1 MKQGKIRLFA
11 LLTCLIVAAIGA
23 ACAGC
28 GKSKSY
34 VINFNS
40 LGGGEVSSVE
50 YVPDETKLSLPAP
63 QQGDMYGFRFVG
75 WYYDENCSDDK
86 KVDPKNFD
94 LSYAN
99 EENAI
104 TLYAKWSDVYTISFQ
119 TEVSD
124 EYIPKMEYRFSQ
136 TVSLADLPV
145 PRALVRGGITAPF
158 AYWKNLGTDAA
169 VDKDFKMKP
178 QDVILSA
185 VYDTGM
191 SPSFTLD
198 EKGFVSNRPGSKV
211 YSNIRGEYNEENGT
225 YDSARL
231 TDGKALS
238 FDFTFSFDGYGQDAG
253 AVFSAS
259 EYTSAGFSADALYFY
274 VTNASALTQVNFGS
288 IDVWNNEGKRVKI
301 FKISDA
307 TFADSPYLA
316 KLDHCRETGEETTF
330 TYTVRKHGNTFIF
343 GVDGIE
349 YCSLEVGEDR
359 SEANIAGI
367 VSKCDQVYYKNIAIV
382 EADKAEIAFDA
393 GEGATLDETVR
404 KVEWNAEI
412 GELPVPEREG
422 FVFNGW
428 YYLDGTTYRQL
439 EKTSSF
445 GSDVWKMTVY
455 AEWDDPTAQHYN
467 IEYDTGESGYN
478 VPSTLGWFEGKR
490 FTLPSLNRYMFYTF
504 DGNWYYDAECT
515 SAVDPSAI
523 SVETASGDGEVKTIT
538 LYAKATYNKLTNE
551 NWTETDGNIT
561 GSGETYV
568 DGATVEIGKT
578 LSVDVTL
585 PVYGT
590 TYAGTNILFGSSDLR
605 TSPYRVT
612 IVGNN
617 GKDSGAHGAVQIY
630 KFNGAAFVSATDS
643 FSWNGSSWAKANSTR
658 RNKASLEGSSYNTGY
673 DAYMN
678 SNGTFTFTVSVR
690 VTATEFYVFING
702 TPLYRVSTSLAG
714 SKVGLS
720 LGTPNTSSYSNFVS
734 AANAALITFDPAGGT
749 MNDSDKTAIVATGA
763 QLGVYPIPSKAGYRF
778 EGWFDGANAVN
789 NTAVFGAEVM
799 TKTLVARWIEQ
810 ITVSLNADGGTIP
823 SGSQTS
829 FTLDKGASITN
840 LPTPEKA
847 GYRFD
852 GWLNGTEKV
861 TDQTTFD
868 ASVTLKAKWVK
879 QITITFDPAN
889 GELADNEKTRVIDEN
904 TAIGSLPQPTRAE
917 YAFVD
922 WYDGD
927 EKVTTTTI
935 FSTDKTLVAHWES
948 APTKTVITVNYND
961 GGVTPDGTITIDFNT
976 AIGDKLPAA
985 PTREGYRFDKWTK
998 NSNGDEVTASTVF
1011 PTATET
1017 ITAQWIAVS
1026 KVTFAANGG
1035 TLTET
1040 DRTIDSGSALGALPT
1055 ITPPAGDELI
1065 GWFDSD
1071 GTKYIEES
1079 VISADVT
1086 LTARFGWNGTTVAT
1100 SLSGDGT
1107 EASPYLIGSGAELK
1121 YLSVN
1126 YATLHG
1132 VGKYFKLT
1140 ADVNLNGKAWT
1151 PIGTVASPFK
1161 GVFVGNNKAITG
1173 MVVNGASGLGL
1184 FGAVAESTIE
1194 NLTVEGN
1201 VTATGGIAAILV
1213 GQISGGVTIS
1223 GVTTKGSVTSPQA
1236 DVAGVVGNESSSIAN
1251 SSQITIKNCTNYATV
1266 TCTLNKG
1273 FSFAGGIIASTQSK
1287 AATVI
1292 DGCVNRG
1299 NIEGNAQFVGGIVG
1313 LPRSTTATSA
1323 VSTNSVVKNCKN
1335 FGNVKGSSGVGGI
1348 AGGSRI
1354 RIETSYCYENAL
1366 INGKAASSDTYG
1378 NIGYKTSET
1387 TTTAS
1392 IARIIGQLDNKAY
1405 ANADLDTASGLC
1417 DADGNP
1423 IDANA

>member
-211 YSNIRGEYNEENGT
+211 YSNFRGEYNEETGT

-330 TYTVRKHGNTFIF
+330 TYTVRKHGNAFIF

-349 YCSLEVGEDR
+349 YCSLEVEEDR

-412 GELPVPEREG
+412 GELPVPVREG

-467 IEYDTGESGYN
+467 IEYNTGESGYA

-490 FTLPSLNRYMFYTF
+490 FTLPSLSRYMFYTF
-504 DGNWYYDAECT
+504 DGNWYYDAEFT

-523 SVETASGDGEVKTIT
+523 SVETATGDGEVKTIT
-538 LYAKATYNKLTNE
+538 LYAKATYNKFTNE

-568 DGATVEIGKT
+568 DGATVKVGET

-585 PVYGT
+585 PVYST
-590 TYAGTNILFGSSDLR
+590 KYAGTNILFGSSDLR

-612 IVGNN
+612 IVGNDN
-617 GKDSGAHGAVQIY
+617 KKDSGAHGAVQIY
-630 KFNGAAFVSATDS
+630 KFNGAKFVIATDS
-643 FSWNGSSWAKANSTR
+643 FRRKGNSWEPANSTR
-658 RNKASLEGSSYNTGY
+658 RYEYSLEGSSYNTGY

-678 SNGTFTFTVSVR
+678 SNGTFTFTVSIR

-720 LGTPNTSSYSNFVS
+720 LGTANTSSYSNFVS

-763 QLGVYPIPSKAGYRF
+763 QLGVYPIPTKEGYRF

-799 TKTLVARWIEQ
+799 TKTLVAHWIEQ
-810 ITVSLNADGGTIP
+810 ITVSLDADGGTIP

-829 FTLDKGASITN
+829 FTIDKGATVAN
-840 LPTPEKA
+840 LPTPVKA

-879 QITITFDPAN
+879 QITITFNPDG

-917 YAFVD
+917 FAFVD

-927 EKVTTTTI
+927 EKVTTATI

-1017 ITAQWIAVS
+1017 IIAQWIAVS
-1026 KVTFAANGG
+1026 KVTFVANGG

-1071 GTKYIEES
+1071 GTKYTEEC

-1100 SLSGDGT
+1100 SLSGDGS
-1107 EASPYLIGSGAELK
+1107 EASPYLIGNGAELK

-1132 VGKYFKLT
+1132 ASKYFKLT
-1140 ADVNLNGKAWT
+1140 ADINLNEKAWT

-1161 GVFVGNNKAITG
+1161 GVFVGNNKAVTG

-1201 VTATGGIAAILV
+1201 VTATGGVVGILT
-1213 GQISGGVTIS
+1213 GQIQCGSTIEN
-1223 GVTTKGSVTSPQA
+1223 VTTDGTVTGGATDVGGIAGNVLKGTYTGASTAMV
-1236 DVAGVVGNESSSIAN
+1236 
-1251 SSQITIKNCTNYATV
+1251 TIKNCTNNATV
-1266 TCTLNKG
+1266 TCNLVGKTAC
-1273 FSFAGGIIASTQSK
+1273 AGGIVG
-1287 AATVI
+1287 ATTPAVTI
-1292 DGCVNRG
+1292 TGCVNRG
-1299 NIEGNAQFVGGIVG
+1299 HITSKGNFVGGIAG
-1313 LPRSTTATSA
+1313 LPRKITA
-1323 VSTNSVVKNCKN
+1323 SVIENCKN
-1335 FGNVKGSSGVGGI
+1335 FGNIDGKTGTGGIVGGD
-1348 AGGSRI
+1348 RVLVK
-1354 RIETSYCYENAL
+1354 TSYCYKNAL
-1366 INGKAASSDTYG
+1366 INEQAAGEYNLVG
-1378 NIGYKTSET
+1378 NTTKSPTSGAVSIGS
-1387 TTTAS
+1387 
-1392 IARIIGQLDNKAY
+1392 IIGQLDD
-1405 ANADLDTASGLC
+1405 ANGGTIDEASCGLC

-1423 IDANA
+1423 IPANA

>member
-191 SPSFTLD
+191 SSSFTLD

-211 YSNIRGEYNEENGT
+211 YSNIRGEYNEETGT

-307 TFADSPYLA
+307 TFADSQYLA
-316 KLDHCRETGEETTF
+316 KLNNCRETGEETTF

-428 YYLDGTTYRQL
+428 YYLDGTTYRKL

-467 IEYDTGESGYN
+467 IEYNTGASGYN
-478 VPSTLGWFEGKR
+478 APSTLGWFEGKR

-523 SVETASGDGEVKTIT
+523 SVETATGDGEVKTIT

-734 AANAALITFDPAGGT
+734 VANAALITFDPAGGA
-749 MNDSDKTAIVATGA
+749 MADSDKTVIVATGA
-763 QLGVYPIPSKAGYRF
+763 QLGVYPIPSKEGYRF

-789 NTAVFGAEVM
+789 NTAVFGAEIM

-829 FTLDKGASITN
+829 FTLDKGASVTN
-840 LPTPEKA
+840 LPTPVKA

-879 QITITFDPAN
+879 QITITFNPD
-889 GELADNEKTRVIDEN
+889 GGVLDESDRTRVIDEN

-917 YAFVD
+917 YAFIGWFVD
-922 WYDGD
+922 DTQ
-927 EKVTTTTI
+927 VTDQSTFAENTTI
-935 FSTDKTLVAHWES
+935 VAQWEF
-948 APTKTVITVNYND
+948 APTNTTITVKYND
-961 GGVTPDGTITIDFNT
+961 GDVTPDGTIDLEVGT
-976 AIGDKLPAA
+976 AIGSKLPAA
-985 PTREGYRFDKWTK
+985 TRDGYRLDGWKD
-998 NSNGDEVTASTVF
+998 NSGRTVTAETTFETST
-1011 PTATET
+1011 AT
-1017 ITAQWIAVS
+1017 ITAQWV
-1026 KVTFAANGG
+1026 KVWNVTFNAGSGIELSTTNVVVDDGAELG
-1035 TLTET
+1035 TL
-1040 DRTIDSGSALGALPT
+1040 AT
-1055 ITPPAGDELI
+1055 ITSANYMLV
-1065 GWFDSD
+1065 GWFN
-1071 GTKYIEES
+1071 GATNYKTTT
-1079 VISADVT
+1079 VISEDVT
-1086 LTARFGWNGTTVAT
+1086 LTAIYFTTDGTSALINNVDELNLLSKYHTLLAGKSFKLNADLNLADQTFTSIGSSSGAFFGTFDGGNHTVSGLTVALFGWVKQSSIKNVKLVVAIESSVDETGGLVNRIHGT
-1100 SLSGDGT
+1100 S
-1107 EASPYLIGSGAELK
+1107 
-1121 YLSVN
+1121 
-1126 YATLHG
+1126 
-1132 VGKYFKLT
+1132 T
-1140 ADVNLNGKAWT
+1140 AKSNITTITNVEVS
-1151 PIGTVASPFK
+1151 GTVSGTQK
-1161 GVFVGNNKAITG
+1161 CGGLVGWVIAPLAMTDC
-1173 MVVNGASGLGL
+1173 VNRA
-1184 FGAVAESTIE
+1184 T
-1194 NLTVEGN
+1194 
-1201 VTATGGIAAILV
+1201 VTATVGSAGGLIGANDTGNATNTKHIELTGCKNYGDVTSDGDYVGGFVGIARK
-1213 GQISGGVTIS
+1213 ST
-1223 GVTTKGSVTSPQA
+1223 GS
-1236 DVAGVVGNESSSIAN
+1236 
-1251 SSQITIKNCTNYATV
+1251 
-1266 TCTLNKG
+1266 
-1273 FSFAGGIIASTQSK
+1273 F
-1287 AATVI
+1287 I
-1292 DGCVNRG
+1292 DGCYNFG
-1299 NIEGNAQFVGGIVG
+1299 NITGKKSNVGGIVG
-1313 LPRSTTATSA
+1313 YNRVAIKNSYCLSTAKITIGGTEKEASA
-1323 VSTNSVVKNCKN
+1323 MNEI
-1335 FGNVKGSSGVGGI
+1335 GGYI
-1348 AGGSRI
+1348 AGANQQNVGS
-1354 RIETSYCYENAL
+1354 IETC
-1366 INGKAASSDTYG
+1366 
-1378 NIGYKTSET
+1378 
-1387 TTTAS
+1387 
-1392 IARIIGQLDNKAY
+1392 
-1405 ANADLDTASGLC
+1405 GLC

>member
-75 WYYDENCSDDK
+75 WYYDEDCSDDK

-191 SPSFTLD
+191 SSSFRLD

-211 YSNIRGEYNEENGT
+211 YSNIRGEYNEETGT

-238 FDFTFSFDGYGQDAG
+238 FDFTFSFDSYGQDAG

-316 KLDHCRETGEETTF
+316 KLNNCRETGEETTF
-330 TYTVRKHGNTFIF
+330 TYTVRKHGNAYIF

-382 EADKAEIAFDA
+382 EADKAEIAFVA

-412 GELPVPEREG
+412 GELPVPVREG

-428 YYLDGTTYRQL
+428 YYLDGTTYRKL
-439 EKTSSF
+439 ERTSSF

-467 IEYDTGESGYN
+467 IEYNTGASGYN

-504 DGNWYYDAECT
+504 DGNWYYDAEFT

-523 SVETASGDGEVKTIT
+523 SVETATGDGEVKTIT
-538 LYAKATYNKLTNE
+538 LYAKATYNKFTNE

-617 GKDSGAHGAVQIY
+617 GTNKDAHGAVQIY
-630 KFNGAAFVSATDS
+630 AFNGAAFAPATDS
-643 FSWNGSSWAKANSTR
+643 FSWNGSTWEKKANSIR

-734 AANAALITFDPAGGT
+734 VANAALITFDPAGGT
-749 MNDSDKTAIVATGA
+749 MADSDKTAIVATGT
-763 QLGVYPIPSKAGYRF
+763 QLGVYPIPTKEGYRF

-810 ITVSLNADGGTIP
+810 ITVSLDADGGTIP

-829 FTLDKGASITN
+829 FTLDKGATVTN
-840 LPTPEKA
+840 LPTPVKA

-879 QITITFDPAN
+879 QITITFNPD
-889 GELADNEKTRVIDEN
+889 GGVLDESDRTRVIDEN

-917 YAFVD
+917 HAFIGWFV
-922 WYDGD
+922 GD
-927 EKVTTTTI
+927 TQVTDQSTFAENTTI
-935 FSTDKTLVAHWES
+935 VAQWEF
-948 APTKTVITVNYND
+948 APTNTTITIKYND
-961 GGVTPDGTITIDFNT
+961 GDVTPDGTIDLEVGT
-976 AIGDKLPAA
+976 AIGSKLPAA
-985 PTREGYRFDKWTK
+985 TRDGYRLDGWKD
-998 NSNGDEVTASTVF
+998 NSGRTVTAETTFETST
-1011 PTATET
+1011 AT
-1017 ITAQWIAVS
+1017 ITAQWV
-1026 KVTFAANGG
+1026 KVWNVTFNAGSGIELSTTNVVVDDGAELG
-1035 TLTET
+1035 TL
-1040 DRTIDSGSALGALPT
+1040 AT
-1055 ITPPAGDELI
+1055 ITSANYMLV
-1065 GWFDSD
+1065 GWFN
-1071 GTKYIEES
+1071 GETNYKTTT
-1079 VISADVT
+1079 VISEDVT
-1086 LTARFGWNGTTVAT
+1086 LTAVYFAT
-1100 SLSGDGT
+1100 DGT
-1107 EASPYLIGSGAELK
+1107 SALINDVHELNLLSKYHTLLAGKSFKLNADLNLTDQTFTSIGSSAGA
-1121 YLSVN
+1121 
-1126 YATLHG
+1126 
-1132 VGKYFKLT
+1132 
-1140 ADVNLNGKAWT
+1140 
-1151 PIGTVASPFK
+1151 
-1161 GVFVGNNKAITG
+1161 FVGTFDGGNHTVSGLKTPLFGYIKKATIKDLKVSVTVESTAKYIGGLANVVTG
-1173 MVVNGASGLGL
+1173 GASADLLSKISNVEVSGSVKGGEGTGGL
-1184 FGAVAESTIE
+1184 FGYVDAY
-1194 NLTVEGN
+1194 LN
-1201 VTATGGIAAILV
+1201 VT
-1213 GQISGGVTIS
+1213 
-1223 GVTTKGSVTSPQA
+1223 
-1236 DVAGVVGNESSSIAN
+1236 D
-1251 SSQITIKNCTNYATV
+1251 
-1266 TCTLNKG
+1266 
-1273 FSFAGGIIASTQSK
+1273 
-1287 AATVI
+1287 
-1292 DGCVNRG
+1292 CVNRASVESTG
-1299 NIEGNAQFVGGIVG
+1299 NFVGGIIGSHNSASTAERRINISGCSNYGNVSSTGSYVG
-1313 LPRSTTATSA
+1313 GIIGIARQT
-1323 VSTNSVVKNCKN
+1323 TNSTIQTCKN
-1335 FGNVKGSSGVGGI
+1335 FGNITGKGSVGGI
-1348 AGGSRI
+1348 AGANRVAVK
-1354 RIETSYCYENAL
+1354 ECYCLSTAT
-1366 INGKAASSDTYG
+1366 IK
-1378 NIGYKTSET
+1378 IG
-1387 TTTAS
+1387 TTAKS
-1392 IARIIGQLDNKAY
+1392 AENMTVVGGYILGTNDKTNGGTIDE
-1405 ANADLDTASGLC
+1405 ASCGLC

>member
-34 VINFNS
+34 EINFNS

-523 SVETASGDGEVKTIT
+523 SVETATGDGEVKTIT

-568 DGATVEIGKT
+568 DGATVEVGKT

-617 GKDSGAHGAVQIY
+617 NKTDSGAHGAVQIY

-734 AANAALITFDPAGGT
+734 VANAALITFDPAGGA
-749 MNDSDKTAIVATGA
+749 MADSDKTVIVATGA
-763 QLGVYPIPSKAGYRF
+763 QLGVYPIPSKEGYRF

-799 TKTLVARWIEQ
+799 TKTLVA
-810 ITVSLNADGGTIP
+810 
-823 SGSQTS
+823 
-829 FTLDKGASITN
+829 
-840 LPTPEKA
+840 
-847 GYRFD
+847 
-852 GWLNGTEKV
+852 
-861 TDQTTFD
+861 
-868 ASVTLKAKWVK
+868 
-879 QITITFDPAN
+879 
-889 GELADNEKTRVIDEN
+889 
-904 TAIGSLPQPTRAE
+904 
-917 YAFVD
+917 
-922 WYDGD
+922 
-927 EKVTTTTI
+927 
-935 FSTDKTLVAHWES
+935 HWES

-961 GGVTPDGTITIDFNT
+961 GGATPDGTIPIDFNT
-976 AIGDKLPAA
+976 AIGDKLPAN

-1040 DRTIDSGSALGALPT
+1040 DRTIDSGSALGDLPT
-1055 ITPPAGDELI
+1055 ITPPAGEELV

-1071 GTKYIEES
+1071 GTKYTEES

-1086 LTARFGWNGTTVAT
+1086 LTARFGWNGTTVAA

-1140 ADVNLNGKAWT
+1140 ADINLNEKAWT

-1161 GVFVGNNKAITG
+1161 GVFVGNNKDITG

-1223 GVTTKGSVTSPQA
+1223 GVTTKGSVTSPKA
-1236 DVAGVVGNESSSIAN
+1236 DVAGVVGNESSSITN

-1266 TCTLNKG
+1266 KCTLSSG
-1273 FSFAGGIIASTQSK
+1273 FGFAGGIIASTQSK
-1287 AATVI
+1287 AVTVI

-1299 NIEGNAQFVGGIVG
+1299 NIESGAQFVGGIAG
-1313 LPRSTTATSA
+1313 LPRVKTG
-1323 VSTNSVVKNCKN
+1323 SVIKNCKN
-1335 FGNVKGSSGVGGI
+1335 FGNVKGLSGVGGI

-1366 INGKAASSDTYG
+1366 INGKVASSDTYG

-1387 TTTAS
+1387 TATAS
-1392 IARIIGQLDNKAY
+1392 IARIIGQLDNKT
-1405 ANADLDTASGLC
+1405 NAEAELDTASGLC

-1423 IDANA
+1423 ITANA

>member
-211 YSNIRGEYNEENGT
+211 YSNIRGEYNEETGA

-316 KLDHCRETGEETTF
+316 KLNNCRETGEETTF
-330 TYTVRKHGNTFIF
+330 TYTVRKHGNAFIF

-523 SVETASGDGEVKTIT
+523 SVETATGDGEVKTIT

-568 DGATVEIGKT
+568 DGATVEVGKT

-617 GKDSGAHGAVQIY
+617 NKKDSGAHGAVQIY

-734 AANAALITFDPAGGT
+734 VANAALITFDPAGGT
-749 MNDSDKTAIVATGA
+749 MADSDKTVIVATGA
-763 QLGVYPIPSKAGYRF
+763 QLGVYPIPSKEGYRF

-810 ITVSLNADGGTIP
+810 ITVSLDADGGTIP

-829 FTLDKGASITN
+829 FTIDKGASVTN

-917 YAFVD
+917 YAFIGWFV
-922 WYDGD
+922 GD
-927 EKVTTTTI
+927 TQVTDQSTFAENTTI
-935 FSTDKTLVAHWES
+935 VAQWEF
-948 APTKTVITVNYND
+948 APTNTTITVKYND
-961 GGVTPDGTITIDFNT
+961 GDVTPDGTIDLEVGT
-976 AIGDKLPAA
+976 AIGSKLPAA
-985 PTREGYRFDKWTK
+985 TRDGYRLDGWKD
-998 NSNGDEVTASTVF
+998 NSGRTVTAETTFETST
-1011 PTATET
+1011 AT
-1017 ITAQWIAVS
+1017 ITAQWV
-1026 KVTFAANGG
+1026 KVWNVTFNAGSGIELSTTNVVVDDGAELG
-1035 TLTET
+1035 TLATITSANYMLVGWFNDETRYTET
-1040 DRTIDSGSALGALPT
+1040 T
-1055 ITPPAGDELI
+1055 
-1065 GWFDSD
+1065 
-1071 GTKYIEES
+1071 
-1079 VISADVT
+1079 VISEDVT
-1086 LTARFGWNGTTVAT
+1086 LTAVYFAT
-1100 SLSGDGT
+1100 DGT
-1107 EASPYLIGSGAELK
+1107 SALINNVHELK
-1121 YLSVN
+1121 LLSKHHK
-1126 YATLHG
+1126 LLPS
-1132 VGKYFKLT
+1132 KSFKLT
-1140 ADVNLNGKAWT
+1140 TDLNLTGQTFTSIGDSTGAFVGTFDGDNHTVRGLTVALFGYVKQANIKNIKLIVEIERSVAETGGLVNHVHGTETAHKTTITNVEVS
-1151 PIGTVASPFK
+1151 GTVS
-1161 GVFVGNNKAITG
+1161 GVNQCGGLVGWVLAPLTITDCVNRATVTSTG
-1173 MVVNGASGLGL
+1173 TAVGGIIGGHDTGSATNTKQLVVTGCKNY
-1184 FGAVAESTIE
+1184 
-1194 NLTVEGN
+1194 GN
-1201 VTATGGIAAILV
+1201 VTTTSTWVGGII
-1213 GQISGGVTIS
+1213 GISRKST
-1223 GVTTKGSVTSPQA
+1223 
-1236 DVAGVVGNESSSIAN
+1236 SSSI
-1251 SSQITIKNCTNYATV
+1251 
-1266 TCTLNKG
+1266 
-1273 FSFAGGIIASTQSK
+1273 
-1287 AATVI
+1287 
-1292 DGCVNRG
+1292 DGCYNFG
-1299 NIEGNAQFVGGIVG
+1299 NVKGKTQVGGIVG
-1313 LPRSTTATSA
+1313 LNR
-1323 VSTNSVVKNCKN
+1323 VSVKN
-1335 FGNVKGSSGVGGI
+1335 
-1348 AGGSRI
+1348 
-1354 RIETSYCYENAL
+1354 SYCLSTAKIT
-1366 INGKAASSDTYG
+1366 INGVEKEASAL
-1378 NIGYKTSET
+1378 NRIGGY
-1387 TTTAS
+1387 
-1392 IARIIGQLDNKAY
+1392 IIGQNDSVNGGTI
-1405 ANADLDTASGLC
+1405 DEASCGLC

>member
-136 TVSLADLPV
+136 TVSLADLPA

-198 EKGFVSNRPGSKV
+198 EKGFVSNRPGTKV
-211 YSNIRGEYNEENGT
+211 YSNIRGEYNEETGT

-330 TYTVRKHGNTFIF
+330 NYTVRKHGNAFIF

-349 YCSLEVGEDR
+349 YCSLEVEEDR

-412 GELPVPEREG
+412 GELPVPVREG

-467 IEYDTGESGYN
+467 IEYNTGASGYN

-490 FTLPSLNRYMFYTF
+490 FTLPSLSRYMFYTF

-523 SVETASGDGEVKTIT
+523 SVETATGDGEVKTIT

-568 DGATVEIGKT
+568 DGATVEVGKT

-585 PVYGT
+585 PVYST
-590 TYAGTNILFGSSDLR
+590 KYTGTNILFGSSDLR

-612 IVGNN
+612 IGGNDRE
-617 GKDSGAHGAVQIY
+617 DSGAHGAVQIY
-630 KFNGAAFVSATDS
+630 KFNGAKFVLATDS
-643 FSWNGSSWAKANSTR
+643 FRRKGNSWEPANSTR
-658 RNKASLEGSSYNTGY
+658 RYEYSLEGSSYNTGY

-678 SNGTFTFTVSVR
+678 ANGTFTFTVSVR
-690 VTATEFYVFING
+690 VTDTEFYVFING

-734 AANAALITFDPAGGT
+734 VANAALITFDPAGGT

-763 QLGVYPIPSKAGYRF
+763 QLGVYPIPTKEGYRF

-789 NTAVFGAEVM
+789 NTTVFGAEVM
-799 TKTLVARWIEQ
+799 TKTLVAHWIEQ

-829 FTLDKGASITN
+829 FTIDKGASVTN
-840 LPTPEKA
+840 LPTPVKA

-879 QITITFDPAN
+879 QITITFNPDG

-917 YAFVD
+917 HAFIGWFV
-922 WYDGD
+922 GD
-927 EKVTTTTI
+927 TQVTDQSTFAENTTI
-935 FSTDKTLVAHWES
+935 VAQWEF
-948 APTKTVITVNYND
+948 APTNTTITVKYND
-961 GGVTPDGTITIDFNT
+961 GDVTPDGTIDLEVGT
-976 AIGDKLPAA
+976 AIGSKLPAA
-985 PTREGYRFDKWTK
+985 TRDGYRLDGWKD
-998 NSNGDEVTASTVF
+998 NSGRTVTAETTFETST
-1011 PTATET
+1011 AT
-1017 ITAQWIAVS
+1017 ITAQWV
-1026 KVTFAANGG
+1026 KVWNVTFNAGSGIELSTTNVVVDDGAELG
-1035 TLTET
+1035 TLATITSANYMLVGWFNGETRYTET
-1040 DRTIDSGSALGALPT
+1040 T
-1055 ITPPAGDELI
+1055 
-1065 GWFDSD
+1065 
-1071 GTKYIEES
+1071 
-1079 VISADVT
+1079 VISEDVT
-1086 LTARFGWNGTTVAT
+1086 LTAIYFTTDGTSALINNVDELNLLSKYHTLLAGKSFKLNADLNLTDQTFTSIGSSAGAFFGTFDGGNHTVSGLTVALFGYVKQANIKNIKLIVT
-1100 SLSGDGT
+1100 IERSVAETGGLVNRVHGT
-1107 EASPYLIGSGAELK
+1107 
-1121 YLSVN
+1121 
-1126 YATLHG
+1126 ATAHKTTITN
-1132 VGKYFKLT
+1132 VE
-1140 ADVNLNGKAWT
+1140 VS
-1151 PIGTVASPFK
+1151 GTVS
-1161 GVFVGNNKAITG
+1161 GVNQCGGLVGWVIAPLTITDCVNRATVTSTG
-1173 MVVNGASGLGL
+1173 TAVGGIIGGHDTGSETNTKQLVVTGCKNY
-1184 FGAVAESTIE
+1184 
-1194 NLTVEGN
+1194 GN
-1201 VTATGGIAAILV
+1201 VTTTSTWVGGII
-1213 GQISGGVTIS
+1213 GISRKST
-1223 GVTTKGSVTSPQA
+1223 
-1236 DVAGVVGNESSSIAN
+1236 SSSI
-1251 SSQITIKNCTNYATV
+1251 
-1266 TCTLNKG
+1266 
-1273 FSFAGGIIASTQSK
+1273 
-1287 AATVI
+1287 
-1292 DGCVNRG
+1292 DGCY
-1299 NIEGNAQFVGGIVG
+1299 
-1313 LPRSTTATSA
+1313 
-1323 VSTNSVVKNCKN
+1323 N
-1335 FGNVKGSSGVGGI
+1335 FGNVKGKTQVGGI
-1348 AGGSRI
+1348 VGFNRVPVKN
-1354 RIETSYCYENAL
+1354 SYCLSTAKIT
-1366 INGKAASSDTYG
+1366 INGVEKEASAL
-1378 NIGYKTSET
+1378 NRIGGY
-1387 TTTAS
+1387 
-1392 IARIIGQLDNKAY
+1392 IIGQNDSVNGGTI
-1405 ANADLDTASGLC
+1405 DEASCGLC

>member
-40 LGGGEVSSVE
+40 LGGGEVSSVG

-63 QQGDMYGFRFVG
+63 QQGDLIGYRFVG
-75 WYYDENCSDDK
+75 WYYDEACSDDK

-119 TEVSD
+119 TELPD
-124 EYIPKMEYRFSQ
+124 EYFPKKEYHYKDM
-136 TVSLADLPV
+136 VLLADLPK
-145 PRALVRGGITAPF
+145 PDPLVRGGITAPF
-158 AYWKNLGTDAA
+158 AYWRNLSTNMR
-169 VDKDFKMKP
+169 VDKDFKMGLK
-178 QDVILSA
+178 DIMLEA

-191 SPSFTLD
+191 SSSFRLD
-198 EKGFVSNRPGSKV
+198 EKGFVNNNPGSKV
-211 YSNIRGEYNEENGT
+211 YSNIRGEYNEETGT

-316 KLDHCRETGEETTF
+316 KLNNCRETGEETTF

-349 YCSLEVGEDR
+349 YCTLEVEEDR

-412 GELPVPEREG
+412 GELPVPVREG

-445 GSDVWKMTVY
+445 GSDVWKMTAY

-467 IEYDTGESGYN
+467 IEYNTGESGYA

-490 FTLPSLNRYMFYTF
+490 FTLPSLSRYMFYTF
-504 DGNWYYDAECT
+504 DGNWYYDAEFT

-568 DGATVEIGKT
+568 DGASVKVGET

-585 PVYGT
+585 PVYNST
-590 TYAGTNILFGSSDLR
+590 KYEGTNILFGSSDLR

-612 IVGNN
+612 IVGNDN
-617 GKDSGAHGAVQIY
+617 KKDSGAHGAVQIY
-630 KFNGAAFVSATDS
+630 KFNGAKFVIATDS
-643 FSWNGSSWAKANSTR
+643 FRRKGNSWEPANSTR
-658 RNKASLEGSSYNTGY
+658 RYEYSLEGSSYNTGY

-678 SNGTFTFTVSVR
+678 SNGTFTFTVSIR
-690 VTATEFYVFING
+690 VTDTEFYVFING

-720 LGTPNTSSYSNFVS
+720 LGTANTSSYSNFVS
-734 AANAALITFDPAGGT
+734 VANAALITFDPAGGT

-763 QLGVYPIPSKAGYRF
+763 QLGVYPVPTKEGYRF

-799 TKTLVARWIEQ
+799 TKTLVAHWIEQ

-829 FTLDKGASITN
+829 FTIDKGASVTN
-840 LPTPEKA
+840 LPTPVKA

-879 QITITFDPAN
+879 QITITFNPDG

-917 YAFVD
+917 FAFVD

-1026 KVTFAANGG
+1026 KVTFVANGG

-1040 DRTIDSGSALGALPT
+1040 DRTIDSGSALGDLPT
-1055 ITPPAGDELI
+1055 ITPPTGDELV
-1065 GWFDSD
+1065 GWFASD
-1071 GTKYIEES
+1071 GTKYTEES

-1100 SLSGDGT
+1100 SLSGDGS
-1107 EASPYLIGSGAELK
+1107 EASPYLIGSGADLK

-1132 VGKYFKLT
+1132 ASKYFKLT
-1140 ADVNLNGKAWT
+1140 ADINLNGKAWT

-1161 GVFVGNNKAITG
+1161 GVFVGNDKAVTG

-1184 FGAVAESTIE
+1184 FGAVAESNIE

-1201 VTATGGIAAILV
+1201 VTAEGGVAGILTGQIQCGSTIENVTTDGTVTGGATDVGGIAGNVL
-1213 GQISGGVTIS
+1213 
-1223 GVTTKGSVTSPQA
+1223 KGTYTGASTAMV
-1236 DVAGVVGNESSSIAN
+1236 
-1251 SSQITIKNCTNYATV
+1251 TIKNCTNNATV
-1266 TCTLNKG
+1266 TCNLVGKTAC
-1273 FSFAGGIIASTQSK
+1273 AGGIVG
-1287 AATVI
+1287 ATTPAVTI
-1292 DGCVNRG
+1292 TGCVNRG
-1299 NIEGNAQFVGGIVG
+1299 HITSKGNFVGGIAG
-1313 LPRSTTATSA
+1313 LPRKNTA
-1323 VSTNSVVKNCKN
+1323 SVIENCKN
-1335 FGNVKGSSGVGGI
+1335 FGNIDGKTGTGGIVGGD
-1348 AGGSRI
+1348 RVLVK
-1354 RIETSYCYENAL
+1354 TSYCYKNAL
-1366 INGKAASSDTYG
+1366 INEQAAGEYNLVG
-1378 NIGYKTSET
+1378 NTTKSPTSGAVSIGS
-1387 TTTAS
+1387 
-1392 IARIIGQLDNKAY
+1392 IIGQLDD
-1405 ANADLDTASGLC
+1405 ANGGTIDEASCGLC

-1423 IDANA
+1423 IPANA

>member
-211 YSNIRGEYNEENGT
+211 YSNIRGEYNEEKGT

-288 IDVWNNEGKRVKI
+288 IDVWNNEGDRVKI

-428 YYLDGTTYRQL
+428 YYLDGTTYRKL

-445 GSDVWKMTVY
+445 GSDVWKMTAY

-467 IEYDTGESGYN
+467 IEYNTGASGYTID
-478 VPSTLGWFEGKR
+478 PTLGWFEGKR

-504 DGNWYYDAECT
+504 DGNWYYDAEFT

-523 SVETASGDGEVKTIT
+523 SVETATGDGEVKTIT

-568 DGATVEIGKT
+568 DGAIVEIGKT

-643 FSWNGSSWAKANSTR
+643 FSWNGSSWAKANSIR
-658 RNKASLEGSSYNTGY
+658 RNAASLKGSSYNTGY

-734 AANAALITFDPAGGT
+734 AANAALITFDPDGGT
-749 MNDSDKTAIVATGA
+749 MADSDKTVIVATGA
-763 QLGVYPIPSKAGYRF
+763 QLGVYPIPSKEGYRF

-799 TKTLVARWIEQ
+799 TKTLVAHWIEQ

-829 FTLDKGASITN
+829 FTLDRGASVTN

-976 AIGDKLPAA
+976 AIGDKLPAN

-1017 ITAQWIAVS
+1017 IIAQWIAVS
-1026 KVTFAANGG
+1026 KVKFVANGG

-1071 GTKYIEES
+1071 GTKYTEES

-1100 SLSGDGT
+1100 SLSGDGS

-1201 VTATGGIAAILV
+1201 VTATGGVVGILT
-1213 GQISGGVTIS
+1213 GQIQCGSTIEN
-1223 GVTTKGSVTSPQA
+1223 VTTNGTVTGGATDVGGIAGNVLKGTYTGASTAMV
-1236 DVAGVVGNESSSIAN
+1236 
-1251 SSQITIKNCTNYATV
+1251 TIKNCTNNATV
-1266 TCTLNKG
+1266 TCNLVGKT
-1273 FSFAGGIIASTQSK
+1273 ACTGGIVGSTTPAVTITDCKNYGIITSK
-1287 AATVI
+1287 
-1292 DGCVNRG
+1292 G
-1299 NIEGNAQFVGGIVG
+1299 NFVGGIVG
-1313 LPRSTTATSA
+1313 LPRASATS
-1323 VSTNSVVKNCKN
+1323 VVENCKN
-1335 FGNVKGSSGVGGI
+1335 FGNINGVTGVGGI
-1348 AGGSRI
+1348 AGGNRVSI
-1354 RIETSYCYENAL
+1354 KTSYCKADAL
-1366 INGKAASSDTYG
+1366 LNGVAASTYDIVG
-1378 NIGYKTSET
+1378 KNTKAPIVGTVSIGV
-1387 TTTAS
+1387 
-1392 IARIIGQLDNKAY
+1392 IIGQQDDNNSTY
-1405 ANADLDTASGLC
+1405 ATIDTASGLC